1 MINRV
6 ALFIDGGYLDKV
18 LKGLKIDYSQL
29 SQYMANGIPL
39 LRTYYYHCLP
49 YKPSNP
55 SAEESKNFANA
66 EKFFSVLNRS
76 DNFTVREGKI
86 AFRGKDNQGKP
97 MYEQKRVDVYLA
109 TDLVMHSTKR
119 LITHAALLTGDS
131 DFLPAIE
138 IAKSEGVLI
147 TLFYSEEKGS
157 RAHDE
162 LLDAVD
168 VRKKIDKQLLE
179 TWRQPL
185 PLRTNL
191 AYSFLNLKN

>member
-6 ALFIDGGYLDKV
+6 ALFIDGGYLDKI
-18 LKGLKIDYSQL
+18 LKGLKIDYSKL
-29 SQYMANGIPL
+29 SEYMANGTPL
-39 LRTYYYHCLP
+39 LRAYYYHCLP
-49 YKPSNP
+49 YKPSKP
-55 SAEESKNFANA
+55 SPEESKNFANA
-66 EKFFSVLNRS
+66 EKFFRALNRL

-86 AFRGKDNQGKP
+86 AFRGLDSQGKP

-138 IAKSEGVLI
+138 IAKSEGVLV
-147 TLFYSEEKGS
+147 TLFHSDEKDY
-157 RAHDE
+157 RPHDE

-179 TWRQPL
+179 SWRL
-185 PLRTNL
+185 P
-191 AYSFLNLKN
+191 